1 MTTIVV
7 IEISCMLSV
16 GAIHFEDKFC
26 ASRKVGQGEAGG
38 CTALDDSTWW
48 LLQLAIEKCLVT
60 TGWSIHLLSCTN
72 ERRKRSFHLVGTS
85 LVPRP
90 SRAASDQKLEPG
102 KAWERG

>member
-1 MTTIVV
+1 MA
-7 IEISCMLSV
+7 SSDFGGMLSV

-48 LLQLAIEKCLVT
+48 LLQLAIEECLVT
-60 TGWSIHLLSCTN
+60 TGWSILLLSCTN
-72 ERRKRSFHLVGTS
+72 ECRKRSFHLVGTS

-90 SRAASDQKLEPG
+90 SPAASDQKLEPG

>member
-7 IEISCMLSV
+7 IEISHMLSV

-48 LLQLAIEKCLVT
+48 LLQLAIEKAWSPLDGPFFCFLVQMSVEN
-60 TGWSIHLLSCTN
+60 GSY
-72 ERRKRSFHLVGTS
+72 HLVGTS

-90 SRAASDQKLEPG
+90 SPAASDQKLEPG